1 MYYCSKNR
9 YELINDSDREEIRNA
24 YRKIIDTD
32 GLSSKTYINSQN
44 IWSLMIQ
51 GIDDGASYRIDSLEV
66 GQEIRIQL
74 DNQYFNLRVSQ
85 DNVIS
90 YSILYFIVKLLN
102 RISNIS
108 ESDPEKSSKVIWS
121 ELEKRNLT

>member
-1 MYYCSKNR
+1 MDYSDGNR
-9 YELINDSDREEIRNA
+9 YELINDSDRVEIQKA

-32 GLSSKTYINSQN
+32 GLSSKTYIDSQN
-44 IWSLMIQ
+44 IWSLMNQ
-51 GIDDGASYRIDSLEV
+51 GIDNGASYKISSLTV
-66 GQEIRIQL
+66 GQEIKIQL
-74 DNQYFNLRVSQ
+74 DNQSFGIKVSQ

-90 YSILYFIVKLLN
+90 CSILYFIVQLLN

-108 ESDPEKSSKVIWS
+108 ESDPEKSSKIIWT